1 MHVEDVP
8 YFRSSSHFALDIP
21 PRNDLILAVP
31 CVLYAYESGGD
42 CDPRS
47 YINRTLAHLPESKH
61 IFSKIY
67 ATASAGIMNLS
78 NPVSWSLENGVVKVH
93 IDFES
98 TNSTMSSLRN
108 YIEIW
113 SSMMNIW
120 INLKFYSGVQLF
132 PISHFKNA
140 SGQFSDVVFA
150 FNFVITENFAT
161 TGTLF
166 FLGGT
171 NYSTSARIRTE
182 NSKIFLTFQ
191 SGETIAQFSNSSIVA
206 ELELSTNPANYH
218 VLIEIR
224 LSVCAMSIW
233 LNDRLEK
240 VGKCQSAAGLEKW
253 ADESGFGFFGK
264 PPTNFPVDISLDGSS
279 TESILKPFLRIYE
292 ADYQAI
298 RNSPLVHVSCKLC
311 LDSDLK
317 YFADKLVSYNDGNYL
332 SDLSNVWW
340 KLGTISVPNVPGA
353 LIQFSECK
361 HSCFVGENSF
371 DFPHNLVNYLL
382 HGSEIQS
389 KCDFNF
395 LLSSNASL
403 EQNTSFSVNSSSCQI
418 SSYFRCID
426 GNLRSPDQC
435 VSGVPCGCGSSPCRI
450 SYIASSHGTA
460 TFFPLPIPA
469 YGVDGFWSTT
479 ALLDNQTLQHRSRLA
494 VECKNGHRKGIRGS
508 KFSQCNS
515 TKNFSLTCNDC
526 SFEPLECLPV
536 QCGVFIPLNNA
547 SVRSSGKLLFGETVI
562 VECPVGTRAM
572 PNRETH
578 SAPIRDAC
586 SYNRTYQA
594 VCNDS
599 CGYDFNETCIPIFCP
614 ALLETVTTDA
624 HISEFSTTINASQAF
639 GGVVQVHC
647 LTGYRVGS
655 NQSSAPKSFF
665 ATCEDDCS
673 YSNVLECNLVSC
685 GKLDLTPSNA
695 RVKDSVDRSE
705 IELLHGQSTIIACI
719 YGFYVGSN
727 GSTYQNSSKEYNLNC
742 FDGEYSAVQACV
754 PHVCSEY
761 NSLQP
766 LDDPYA
772 EYWTSGNNEIFS
784 TINVTC
790 KEGYRAST
798 GVGIV
803 DCDFPRSYN
812 ATCSLNGWESI
823 YKCKPISC
831 TSYDM
836 RLGMQGSNSETIIL
850 FNRTLTVTC
859 ATGYIPWRTDGSNQS
874 NTNIFPEPQYDA
886 ITNSWRQTSCSGMT
900 FQERCQSDC
909 TFTKSW
915 SCESATCPP
924 YSSLNLNS
932 FTVGEPQSSTNAAN
946 TLEIGCPHG
955 FRFDDPYQGSTTTTI
970 GCDDDCIYRRRDVVN
985 GSLSCLVIS
994 CGELQIPP
1002 NALIAWQSGDSTR
1015 PTAIWNDTFILAC
1028 SAGFRITN
1036 SVPPNCNYHFKI
1048 TCSSDGTFRLVD
1060 MQSEALQKDFS
1071 VAATGEKL
1079 VLSRTE
1085 IQEFFSSNPVGGP
1098 ESTCSNLACGCGQC
1112 LQKLDFLRP
1121 LNYSEIVDLGTEQE
1135 LPGYVSPHY
1144 ITRNTAVEFICKPGY
1159 SIQNG
1164 TMPERLSWKTTCA
1177 APNDDG
1183 VDGEA
1188 ASVVKFWNCGFLE
1201 PPPCEPLHCPTFDPP
1216 ANSQVVTSTWSTDRK
1231 YGYGDS
1237 SEIEIVCETGYFRSD
1252 SNEHQCLQSW
1262 KIKCGVKGKWV
1273 LSENTSKLADV
1284 YCRPVWCPLSFMVF
1298 ANYSNTTVPN
1308 ANTRVM
1314 LPNGQFLLANQLSG
1328 VVQYSE
1334 SVTISC
1340 VESYAFS
1347 KEGSRNLICQQN
1359 CQFDSVATTCVLF
1372 QGKCPAIDF
1381 FEVGSSVEPN
1391 NYFSGLQPLN
1401 AFQKVEIKCKIGYVL
1416 DNSTGPVVV
1425 AGLESLGP
1433 VKVLDNKLFP
1443 PPTDGGTLGLASS
1456 GVQIS
1461 MPKDVWPTDAG
1472 ALSITVID
1480 LNAIFSLRR
1489 KLLADDGGKLLSMG
1503 YNFGP
1508 DGVQFK
1514 SAVTITIP
1522 FNKDE
1527 ALPYLNQNFE
1537 LAVWKLNTS
1546 TFTWER
1552 KPYPE
1557 GMNRDTAV
1565 KTTDGVVLG
1574 STTSFSTYAVRVTPN
1589 GIAQAPA
1596 MSPESSNSETTPSTT
1611 EKLNVQVMTTPVTV
1625 AAPPS
1630 IAVTPKGFSCGNN
1643 AYCIGGISGGGAAC
1657 ALLCIAIA
1665 YRRRK
1670 SRFSVEGAKGQE
1682 DHAEKDELD
1691 SGIEELRSKIEADD
1705 GEDVLLSLEEAKQQL
1720 KSMKGIKPKP
1730 GSIESLTIDWL
1741 KATVSWRLS
1750 ELELV
1755 QDQKKERLAK
1765 TAIERNLLDEIRNP
1779 YFYVLYL
1786 NVDKEDLE
1794 QESNLNILKSA
1805 ITSSANPPPGQAQ
1818 IDSIV
1823 QEAHNKVGKG
1833 SKITF
1838 YFQNQNLEPFQL
1850 SADKLYEN
1858 LKNSGIGGKK
1868 TNEIKKFIIG
1878 RYDEGTL
1885 KASNV
1890 GQLKG
1895 MMRDN
1900 FGDRTFKEPF
1910 LGKQSFYSRVLQA
1923 VPQRN
1928 SMQDF
1933 VDKKLAKTGVQSKEV
1948 FLLKERVKFWRRK
1961 INAFQLQK
1969 EIEQLQE
1976 VKQNRDTESAVT
1988 KILEKKQ
1995 KRLEEQE
2002 TRMREKADQERLLQ
2016 ESANQANSV
2025 ERSQS
2030 KFRKFFPS
2038 FTKESIPVA
2047 EGKIERE
2054 EVSNVENIEEETQSK
2069 ASMEVPTNPRQEEL
2083 IQMLDMLER
2092 LKQQL
2097 CEAGFNVDTVDE
2109 LIKRIRDL
2117 LASGREISE
2126 VELENLKIRIR
2137 PDQERLLDY
2146 TNWTKNFS
2154 RLKDFKNRT
2163 GHAAVPM
2170 NSKWFD
2176 GELGPWVQEQRELY
2190 RADRLENFKIHALE
2204 DLEFCWDEE
2213 TAQSAISRAA
2223 GTVHRKIEIGDSLSA
2238 VAELGFPSGMRHH
2251 NPRIPFWNTFV
2262 SAVSAVLP
2270 PQNVEGHLGFVQD
2283 RDQQLLLSDE
2293 AGTEENDTIFQ
2304 RGHIPT

>member
-93 IDFES
+93 IDFE
-98 TNSTMSSLRN
+98 R
-108 YIEIW
+108 
-113 SSMMNIW
+113 
-120 INLKFYSGVQLF
+120 
-132 PISHFKNA
+132 
-140 SGQFSDVVFA
+140 
-150 FNFVITENFAT
+150 
-161 TGTLF
+161 
-166 FLGGT
+166 GT

-340 KLGTISVPNVPGA
+340 KLGTIS
-353 LIQFSECK
+353 
-361 HSCFVGENSF
+361 
-371 DFPHNLVNYLL
+371 
-382 HGSEIQS
+382 
-389 KCDFNF
+389 
-395 LLSSNASL
+395 
-403 EQNTSFSVNSSSCQI
+403 
-418 SSYFRCID
+418 
-426 GNLRSPDQC
+426 
-435 VSGVPCGCGSSPCRI
+435 
-450 SYIASSHGTA
+450 
-460 TFFPLPIPA
+460 LPIPA

-494 VECKNGHRKGIRGS
+494 VECKNGHRKGIRFASHLSSELFMKHMQTGDL
-508 KFSQCNS
+508 NS
-515 TKNFSLTCNDC
+515 AN
-526 SFEPLECLPV
+526 CLPV

-547 SVRSSGKLLFGETVI
+547 SVRSSGKLLFGETVSDEVEDKFIITDTCQVI

-599 CGYDFNETCIPIFCP
+599 CGYDFNETVMPWKGTAFCT
-614 ALLETVTTDA
+614 LI
-624 HISEFSTTINASQAF
+624 H
-639 GGVVQVHC
+639 
-647 LTGYRVGS
+647 
-655 NQSSAPKSFF
+655 
-665 ATCEDDCS
+665 
-673 YSNVLECNLVSC
+673 VLECNLVSC

-695 RVKDSVDRSE
+695 RVKGLETNLVGICSFHSSWIDSVDRSE
-705 IELLHGQSTIIACI
+705 IELLHGQ
-719 YGFYVGSN
+719 
-727 GSTYQNSSKEYNLNC
+727 
-742 FDGEYSAVQACV
+742 
-754 PHVCSEY
+754 
-761 NSLQP
+761 
-766 LDDPYA
+766 

-803 DCDFPRSYN
+803 DCDFPSVLVQTDFMYILRHETGD
-812 ATCSLNGWESI
+812 ARKLT
-823 YKCKPISC
+823 
-831 TSYDM
+831 T
-836 RLGMQGSNSETIIL
+836 SNSETIIL

-932 FTVGEPQSSTNAAN
+932 FTVGESTQPQSSTNAAN
-946 TLEIGCPHG
+946 TLESCSIKGRLPQRLDAMTVEAG
-955 FRFDDPYQGSTTTTI
+955 LGSND
-970 GCDDDCIYRRRDVVN
+970 CSEHDVDCIYRRRDVVN

-1015 PTAIWNDTFILAC
+1015 PTAIWNDT
-1028 SAGFRITN
+1028 
-1036 SVPPNCNYHFKI
+1036 I

-1085 IQEFFSSNPVGGP
+1085 IQGTKVFSPFLLMNETEFFSSNPVGGP

-1144 ITRNTAVEFICKPGY
+1144 ITRKCMILKDISNERSFT
-1159 SIQNG
+1159 G
-1164 TMPERLSWKTTCA
+1164 TQQLNSYASPDTVSKTERCLNTTCA

-1262 KIKCGVKGKWV
+1262 KIKCGVK
-1273 LSENTSKLADV
+1273 D
-1284 YCRPVWCPLSFMVF
+1284 
-1298 ANYSNTTVPN
+1298 

-1334 SVTISC
+1334 SVTIRWQYTTCITPSYQFYSNSC

-1359 CQFDSVATTCVLF
+1359 CQFDSVATTC
-1372 QGKCPAIDF
+1372 
-1381 FEVGSSVEPN
+1381 VGSSVEPN

-1461 MPKDVWPTDAG
+1461 MPKGIAMYDLKVLICFQDVWPTDAG

-1508 DGVQFK
+1508 DGVQ
-1514 SAVTITIP
+1514 
-1522 FNKDE
+1522 
-1527 ALPYLNQNFE
+1527 
-1537 LAVWKLNTS
+1537 
-1546 TFTWER
+1546 
-1552 KPYPE
+1552 
-1557 GMNRDTAV
+1557 
-1565 KTTDGVVLG
+1565 VL
-1574 STTSFSTYAVRVTPN
+1574 
-1589 GIAQAPA
+1589 
-1596 MSPESSNSETTPSTT
+1596 
-1611 EKLNVQVMTTPVTV
+1611 
-1625 AAPPS
+1625 
-1630 IAVTPKGFSCGNN
+1630 
-1643 AYCIGGISGGGAAC
+1643 
-1657 ALLCIAIA
+1657 
-1665 YRRRK
+1665 
-1670 SRFSVEGAKGQE
+1670 
-1682 DHAEKDELD
+1682 
-1691 SGIEELRSKIEADD
+1691 
-1705 GEDVLLSLEEAKQQL
+1705 
-1720 KSMKGIKPKP
+1720 
-1730 GSIESLTIDWL
+1730 
-1741 KATVSWRLS
+1741 
-1750 ELELV
+1750 
-1755 QDQKKERLAK
+1755 
-1765 TAIERNLLDEIRNP
+1765 
-1779 YFYVLYL
+1779 
-1786 NVDKEDLE
+1786 
-1794 QESNLNILKSA
+1794 
-1805 ITSSANPPPGQAQ
+1805 
-1818 IDSIV
+1818 
-1823 QEAHNKVGKG
+1823 
-1833 SKITF
+1833 
-1838 YFQNQNLEPFQL
+1838 
-1850 SADKLYEN
+1850 
-1858 LKNSGIGGKK
+1858 
-1868 TNEIKKFIIG
+1868 
-1878 RYDEGTL
+1878 
-1885 KASNV
+1885 
-1890 GQLKG
+1890 
-1895 MMRDN
+1895 
-1900 FGDRTFKEPF
+1900 
-1910 LGKQSFYSRVLQA
+1910 
-1923 VPQRN
+1923 
-1928 SMQDF
+1928 
-1933 VDKKLAKTGVQSKEV
+1933 
-1948 FLLKERVKFWRRK
+1948 
-1961 INAFQLQK
+1961 
-1969 EIEQLQE
+1969 
-1976 VKQNRDTESAVT
+1976 
-1988 KILEKKQ
+1988 
-1995 KRLEEQE
+1995 
-2002 TRMREKADQERLLQ
+2002 
-2016 ESANQANSV
+2016 
-2025 ERSQS
+2025 
-2030 KFRKFFPS
+2030 
-2038 FTKESIPVA
+2038 
-2047 EGKIERE
+2047 
-2054 EVSNVENIEEETQSK
+2054 
-2069 ASMEVPTNPRQEEL
+2069 
-2083 IQMLDMLER
+2083 
-2092 LKQQL
+2092 
-2097 CEAGFNVDTVDE
+2097 
-2109 LIKRIRDL
+2109 RDL
-2117 LASGREISE
+2117 
-2126 VELENLKIRIR
+2126 
-2137 PDQERLLDY
+2137 
-2146 TNWTKNFS
+2146 
-2154 RLKDFKNRT
+2154 
-2163 GHAAVPM
+2163 
-2170 NSKWFD
+2170 
-2176 GELGPWVQEQRELY
+2176 
-2190 RADRLENFKIHALE
+2190 
-2204 DLEFCWDEE
+2204 
-2213 TAQSAISRAA
+2213 
-2223 GTVHRKIEIGDSLSA
+2223 
-2238 VAELGFPSGMRHH
+2238 
-2251 NPRIPFWNTFV
+2251 
-2262 SAVSAVLP
+2262 
-2270 PQNVEGHLGFVQD
+2270 
-2283 RDQQLLLSDE
+2283 
-2293 AGTEENDTIFQ
+2293 
-2304 RGHIPT
+2304 